1 MSLKHVNSVPR
12 LTKALRAPSAR
23 VRSWV
28 ALLAFTILPVT
39 LTTARSASAAG
50 ALSKEPSSAKPR
62 FQTVVF
68 SGKADPKFRYEV
80 RTLGAEKQ
88 LISSF
93 PVYAGKGEVQ
103 SGDTLRI
110 DGAVA
115 VQTAVWIKDEL
126 LALSEPRA
134 FEPGASLD
142 VELPE
147 GLGYLTLVPV
157 TVSVGEE
164 QVSDELRR
172 YDFNVLDGK
181 GRQLPIDP
189 ARVSWS
195 SPFGD
200 ITPVIPKPP
209 LGCKGAP
216 SCTFLPLRPKERLT
230 TTLTPCLE
238 RLCASTTPPPQAPQG
253 WSRIAAG
260 PDFSCGLTKTGHV
273 LCWGEGI
280 ANQLGQPTSHC
291 VLPPG
296 APSTAQCA
304 WVPKEIVQPP
314 GSLNTFQALDV
325 GESHACAVDTAGG
338 LWCWGQ
344 LTFTQGSLCP
354 NGVSSCSLSP
364 FRLNPNDPSQPNT
377 PARFKDVSVGG
388 GHACAITQAGSL
400 ICFGA
405 NNSGEAGPDTPA
417 TFKAVGTL
425 NGYTSVSAGAD
436 HSCALT
442 SRGRVECWGWTLQ
455 LTRLHASLPGEILFL
470 GSPQDVMSEHPNVST
485 ARAVSAGRERTCVHG
500 IDGTLSCLDEVD
512 TGPFR
517 LHVERIDPM
526 TTDLETSINDDETK
540 CEVEIGKL
548 YCDLNQFAVAHTLMP
563 FSSDVVDS
571 SVESVHGCAVE
582 ASGAGWCWGEN
593 RRGQLGDGTT
603 TNANP
608 LQPVAVLAP

>member
-1 MSLKHVNSVPR
+1 MSLRYVNSDAPLAKAPR
-12 LTKALRAPSAR
+12 PPLARLRSLG
-23 VRSWV
+23 
-28 ALLAFTILPVT
+28 ALLSFTSLLVT
-39 LTTARSASAAG
+39 LTCASSISAG
-50 ALSKEPSSAKPR
+50 PALSKEPSSAEPR
-62 FQTVVF
+62 FETVVF
-68 SGKADPKFRYEV
+68 SGKADPEFRYEV

-93 PVYAGKGEVQ
+93 PVYAGEGKVQ

-115 VQTAVWIKDEL
+115 VQTAVWVKAEL

-142 VELPE
+142 LELPE
-147 GLGYLTLVPV
+147 GLGYLALVPV

-172 YDFNVLDGK
+172 YDFNLVDTK

-189 ARVSWS
+189 ARVSWIP
-195 SPFGD
+195 PFGPD
-200 ITPVIPKPP
+200 VTPVIPKPP

-216 SCTFLPLRPKERLT
+216 SCIFLPVRPKEQLT
-230 TTLTPCLE
+230 TTLSPCLGP
-238 RLCASTTPPPQAPQG
+238 LCASTTPATPQQG
-253 WSRIAAG
+253 WRLIAAG
-260 PDFSCGLTKTGHV
+260 PDFSCGLTKTGRV

-314 GSLNTFQALDV
+314 GSLATFQALDV
-325 GESHACAVDTAGG
+325 GESHACAIDTAGG
-338 LWCWGQ
+338 LWCWGK
-344 LTFTQGSLCP
+344 LSFTNGSLCP
-354 NGVSSCSLSP
+354 NGASRCSRSP
-364 FRLNPNDPSQPNT
+364 FRLNPNDPTQPNT

-388 GHACAITQAGSL
+388 GHACAITHAGSL
-400 ICFGA
+400 VCFGE
-405 NNSGEAGPDTPA
+405 NTSGEAGPDLPV
-417 TFKAVGTL
+417 TFNAVGTS
-425 NGYTSVSAGAD
+425 NGYQSVSAGAD

-442 SRGRVECWGWTLQ
+442 LAGRVECWGWTLQ
-455 LTRLHASLPGEILFL
+455 LTRLHEILPGEILFL
-470 GSPQDVMSEHPNVST
+470 SSPQDVMGEHPNVST
-485 ARAVSAGRERTCVHG
+485 ARAVSAGKNRTCVHG
-500 IDGTLSCLDEVD
+500 IDGTLSCLNEID
-512 TGPFR
+512 TRPSR
-517 LHVERIDPM
+517 LRVESIDPM
-526 TTDLETSINDDETK
+526 TTDLETSINDDRTK
-540 CEVEIGKL
+540 CQVELGKL
-548 YCDLNQFAVAHTLMP
+548 FCDLDQFSVSHTQLP

-571 SVESVHGCAVE
+571 SLEFFHGCAVE

-603 TNANP
+603 TDADP